1 MTDRPNRAMRGAGR
15 AATLYRPSRRKD
27 GDVARDEDDN
37 VLGGRF
43 WLKIFG
49 LLIVGVIALI
59 IVFAFLGWALIT
71 WGLLGFFIFISLVLI
86 GYGWF
91 YDRRQKRRVA

>member
-1 MTDRPNRAMRGAGR
+1 MRRGGP
-15 AATLYRPSRRKD
+15 AATLDPHFDERRSTFRRKD

-37 VLGGRF
+37 GLGGRF
-43 WLKIFG
+43 WLKVFG

-71 WGLLGFFIFISLVLI
+71 WGLLGFFLFISLVLI